1 MSSQNEPPDLNS
13 RKDSRLECRNE
24 EVEILVL
31 RLLYDVVH
39 HVEQTDALHGGGR

>member
-31 RLLYDVVH
+31 RLLHDVVH
-39 HVEQTDALHGGGR
+39 HVEQADALDGGGR